1 MVSTND
7 IRPGQSILVDN
18 TLYLI
23 LEYQHVK
30 PGKGRAFV
38 KTKLKNLSNGGVV
51 DKTFRADEDVQQAF
65 IDKQVFQFLYKDGE
79 SYIFMN
85 NDTFDQIN
93 LREDIV
99 QDKHLFLTSNQEVT
113 IQMYNEMPID
123 LVLPATVNLIVT
135 KAEPAVKGD
144 TVSSSTKSITCETGL
159 VLNVPMFIEEEEEIK
174 VDTKN
179 SSYVTRT
186 WLKISGQYLLNQF
199 LMLI

>member
-7 IRPGQSILVDN
+7 IRPGQSILIEN

-38 KTKLKNLSNGGVV
+38 KTKLRNLSSRGVV

-65 IDKQVFQFLYKDGE
+65 IDKQAFQFLYKDGE
-79 SYIFMN
+79 QYVFMN
-85 NDTFDQIN
+85 NDTFEQIN
-93 LREDIV
+93 LRENIV
-99 QDKHLFLTSNQEVT
+99 EDKFLFLRSNQEVT
-113 IQMYNEMPID
+113 IQMYNETPID
-123 LVLPATVNLIVT
+123 LVLPATVNLVVT

-159 VLNVPMFIEEEEEIK
+159 VLNVPMFIEQDEEIK

-179 SSYVTRT
+179 SSYVTR
-186 WLKISGQYLLNQF
+186 I
-199 LMLI
+199 